1 MKKIYKI
8 KINSKVYEVELEEVK
23 EVEGNIESSSKAK
36 VKEPTTNKTAT
47 KGGEGVEDVTSPMPG
62 NVFRLEVKV
71 GDRVKKDQVVVILE
85 AMKMEAEVIS
95 PCDGVVESIVSPNG
109 TAVELGDVIL
119 TINRG

>member
-36 VKEPTTNKTAT
+36 VKEPTTNKIAT